1 MQANICPL
9 SPDGKTGVD
18 GFVVVGAL
26 VVVVFVVVCALVVV
40 GFVVVGALVV
50 VVFVVVGAL
59 VVVGFVV
66 VGALVV
72 VGFVVVCALV
82 VVGFMLVGS
91 VLLGFVEAFASV
103 ETALSLVPSW
113 LEGVDETSVVPSAC
127 VWVRLSKAF
136 ASCMVVL
143 LE

>member
-26 VVVVFVVVCALVVV
+26 VVVV
-40 GFVVVGALVV
+40 
-50 VVFVVVGAL
+50 
-59 VVVGFVV
+59 
-66 VGALVV
+66 
-72 VGFVVVCALV
+72 FVVVCALV

-127 VWVRLSKAF
+127 VCVRLSKAF